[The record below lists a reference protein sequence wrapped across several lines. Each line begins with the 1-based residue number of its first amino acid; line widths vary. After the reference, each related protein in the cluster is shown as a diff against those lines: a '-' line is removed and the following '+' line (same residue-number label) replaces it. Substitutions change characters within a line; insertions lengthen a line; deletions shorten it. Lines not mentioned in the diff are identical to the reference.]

1 MCLERAQPDSFTF
14 SSVLEACSEL
24 RDLESGKSIHARVA
38 STGMVELVGTSLVDL
53 YAKCG
58 ELEPARSIFDA
69 IQRRNNH
76 DAGYNTQALELYELW
91 YYLIARSCPPTALKE
106 FFHLENWEL
115 QQYWRRKDAQV
126 YWLDSKERNQAT
138 YGYSCFSIQH
148 FIGILCVV
156 GNMLACRRLISVLLD
171 MQIVKRFASISDLHC
186 RCSGG
191 RRANL
196 AGMVATL
203 KTWMHADD
211 PLFSLMICYLI
222 RSFDNALTSD
232 LLQAAQCHL
241 LRHGVPTQLHFGVIV
256 IVIVI
261 SNSDS
266 LTAPAQHRPPTRP
279 LPAAPLPPPPSNL
292 ELQL

>member
-91 YYLIARSCPPTALKE
+91 CDRWRDDALLWRLLIACPPTALKE

-126 YWLDSKERNQAT
+126 YWLDSKERN
-138 YGYSCFSIQH
+138 
-148 FIGILCVV
+148 
-156 GNMLACRRLISVLLD
+156 
-171 MQIVKRFASISDLHC
+171 QIVKRFASISDLHC

-222 RSFDNALTSD
+222 SCILLPALT
-232 LLQAAQCHL
+232 
-241 LRHGVPTQLHFGVIV
+241 P
-256 IVIVI
+256 
-261 SNSDS
+261 S
-266 LTAPAQHRPPTRP
+266 LTH
-279 LPAAPLPPPPSNL
+279 AASGGLLIPGYEFLVSMSGDYGIFPDANAMRFEPQAL
-292 ELQL
+292 AWTTLLWLD